1 MSDKTYRLKSDLS
14 REQLEGLL
22 DALLPFYGFG
32 TVVECAGDKSFGEAK
47 PGSATVTLY
56 AGKPAETRVNPNGVT
71 WSKIPQTE
79 DYLNEAELEDAD
91 PEGCLLGI
99 AGSYPGVAASFMT
112 PVITIGH
119 FLKARDAFL
128 ACSETIPRGERAAG
142 EELSA

>member
-32 TVVECAGDKSFGEAK
+32 SVVGCAGDKSFGEGKA
-47 PGSATVTLY
+47 GSATVTLY
-56 AGKPAETRVNPNGVT
+56 AGKPAETRVNRNGVT

-112 PVITIGH
+112 PVITIGD

-128 ACSETIPRGERAAG
+128 ACSEAIPSNGKAVG
-142 EELSA
+142 EEPKA